1 MNLFRKNNNDK
12 SVNGDYLKSAD
23 TVGRPAAALYV
34 IIIVLVI
41 SAVVFSLFISGKW
54 IYNTVSSKD
63 KSNTSQK
70 DENKTVDNPTTENSS
85 NNSNNTD
92 QNTNAPGT
100 TSQSQIT
107 PAPVQT
113 PTKIPNTGPQDE

>member
-1 MNLFRKNNNDK
+1 MTESFIENLPNHK
-12 SVNGDYLKSAD
+12 
-23 TVGRPAAALYV
+23 
-34 IIIVLVI
+34 IISRTQSRVEFKLED
-41 SAVVFSLFISGKW
+41 
-54 IYNTVSSKD
+54 NTISSKD
-63 KSNTSQK
+63 KSSTSQK

-100 TSQSQIT
+100 TSQNQTT
-107 PAPVQT
+107 PAPLQT